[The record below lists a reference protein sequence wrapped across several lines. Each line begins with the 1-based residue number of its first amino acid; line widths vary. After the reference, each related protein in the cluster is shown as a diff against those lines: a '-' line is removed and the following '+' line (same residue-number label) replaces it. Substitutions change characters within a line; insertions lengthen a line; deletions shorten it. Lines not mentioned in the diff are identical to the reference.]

1 MGVASLA
8 PVRERLANGLT
19 LLVKETRTQPTV
31 TISAMVSAG
40 STDDPPGS
48 EGAAQLL
55 CRLLDR
61 GAGTHS
67 SDDIADLLDVRGIS
81 PAIGATRH
89 ATTISCDCLAED
101 VDVVLPLVCDMVRSP
116 LCPDSEVQVRR
127 GQLLTQLRQDEE
139 NPAARALQAAMILL
153 YGERHPVGRPPKG
166 FVQTVET
173 IGREQLLRFHA
184 AQFGPDR
191 LTLVLV
197 GHIAMSDAL
206 AAVTRACGEWVPLGQ
221 AASVLPPPPAPSRRR
236 QVVSLP
242 GKSQAD
248 IVYGF
253 TTIPRSDPAYYSYW
267 VMNNILG
274 QYGVG
279 GRLGRRIREEQGMA
293 YYAGSVFD
301 AGPIAGP
308 LLVRAGV
315 SATNVDRAIASIDV
329 EVDRLADQG
338 ATAAELENAKRYL
351 VGSIPRSLETN
362 AGIAQF
368 LQTAE
373 LYGLGLDYDRQLPD
387 RVQAVTDEDV
397 ARAAASTLASDRAA
411 IAIAGPYEGE

>member
-1 MGVASLA
+1 
-8 PVRERLANGLT
+8 
-19 LLVKETRTQPTV
+19 
-31 TISAMVSAG
+31 
-40 STDDPPGS
+40 
-48 EGAAQLL
+48 
-55 CRLLDR
+55 
-61 GAGTHS
+61 
-67 SDDIADLLDVRGIS
+67 
-81 PAIGATRH
+81 
-89 ATTISCDCLAED
+89 
-101 VDVVLPLVCDMVRSP
+101 
-116 LCPDSEVQVRR
+116 
-127 GQLLTQLRQDEE
+127 
-139 NPAARALQAAMILL
+139 
-153 YGERHPVGRPPKG
+153 
-166 FVQTVET
+166 
-173 IGREQLLRFHA
+173 
-184 AQFGPDR
+184 
-191 LTLVLV
+191 
-197 GHIAMSDAL
+197 
-206 AAVTRACGEWVPLGQ
+206 
-221 AASVLPPPPAPSRRR
+221 
-236 QVVSLP
+236 
-242 GKSQAD
+242 
-248 IVYGF
+248 
-253 TTIPRSDPAYYSYW
+253 
-267 VMNNILG
+267 MNNILG

-397 ARAAASTLASDRAA
+397 ARAAASTMASDRAA